1 MASFEQIEEYAEHHT
16 RALSDSH
23 ARLWKETHEK
33 TDHPGMMVGPLE
45 GSLLRLLVRLTSAKR
60 VLEIGMFTG
69 YSALAMAEAL
79 PEDGKLITCDVNP
92 ATTEIAR
99 RYFAESAHGHKIE
112 IKLGPARETL
122 KALKGPFDLCF
133 IDADK
138 ESYGD
143 YYDCALDLVR
153 RAGAGVGVV
162 GRVAAGAS
170 VQFSTLHSTERWSL
184 GTAPLPLD
192 FFLPAAIIW
201 MMASPTAG
209 AQEGEQ
215 R

>member
-1 MASFEQIEEYAEHHT
+1 MASFEQIEDYAERHS
-16 RALSDSH
+16 RALSDLH
-23 ARLWKETHEK
+23 GRLWKETHQK
-33 TDHPGMMVGPLE
+33 TDNPGMMVGPLE
-45 GSLLRLLVRLTSAKR
+45 GALLKLLVRLTAAKR

-79 PEDGKLITCDVNP
+79 PEDGRLITCDVNP

-138 ESYGD
+138 GSYND
-143 YYDCALDLVR
+143 YYDGAIDLVR
-153 RAGAGVGVV
+153 PGRADRAGQHAARREGSQSQGSGHADGCGAERSDSK
-162 GRVAAGAS
+162 GRESRKRSAS
-170 VQFSTLHSTERWSL
+170 DSRRCHARLS
-184 GTAPLPLD
+184 PLIPD
-192 FFLPAAIIW
+192 
-201 MMASPTAG
+201 
-209 AQEGEQ
+209 
-215 R
+215 